1 MSGLQLF
8 GKHKGFITGKDW
20 INVQKLLNINKVKSY
35 RKPQKNTALLTGI
48 IRCRKCGSIM
58 RPRLLTNRF
67 DEEGKQ
73 KYIYS
78 CTLKERSRGKKCKGK
93 NIDGN
98 KLDKL
103 LLEEIKK
110 LTAPNEKIC
119 EELKKISSTKIDIV
133 NKDDEYIRLKARYD
147 KNQKSLDNLI
157 QRIKYVDIEI
167 IDEINKEIKKIKK
180 ENEKLEKRLSEYKS
194 QEKVN
199 QLEIDVSKIV
209 LEIIEKY
216 FEAFETLDIVEKKN
230 LLRLIVDNVV
240 GNGDTVEINLLSQ
253 SPDNFFNTTLLP
265 IGEYRKRNF
274 NVFKNSQKN

>member
-48 IRCRKCGSIM
+48 IRCRECGSIM

-133 NKDDEYIRLKARYD
+133 NKDDEYIELKARYD

-180 ENEKLEKRLSEYKS
+180 
-194 QEKVN
+194 
-199 QLEIDVSKIV
+199 
-209 LEIIEKY
+209 
-216 FEAFETLDIVEKKN
+216 
-230 LLRLIVDNVV
+230 
-240 GNGDTVEINLLSQ
+240 
-253 SPDNFFNTTLLP
+253 
-265 IGEYRKRNF
+265 
-274 NVFKNSQKN
+274 

>member
-1 MSGLQLF
+1 
-8 GKHKGFITGKDW
+8 
-20 INVQKLLNINKVKSY
+20 
-35 RKPQKNTALLTGI
+35 
-48 IRCRKCGSIM
+48 M

-73 KYIYS
+73 KYIYA
-78 CTLKERSRGKKCKGK
+78 CTLKEKSRGKKCRGK

-119 EELKKISSTKIDIV
+119 DELRKISSTKIDIV
-133 NKDDEYIRLKARYD
+133 NKDDEYIGLKAQYD

-167 IDEINKEIKKIKK
+167 IDEINKEIKRIKK
-180 ENEKLEKRLSEYKS
+180 ENERLDKRLSEYKS
-194 QEKVN
+194 QEKLN
-199 QLEIDVSKIV
+199 KLEIDVSKIV

-216 FEAFETLDIVEKKN
+216 FVAFDTLDIVEKKN
-230 LLRLIVDNVV
+230 LFRLIVDNVV
-240 GNGDTVEINLLSQ
+240 GNGNMVEINLLSQ
-253 SPDNFFNTTLLP
+253 SPNNFFNNTVP
-265 IGEYRKRNF
+265 
-274 NVFKNSQKN
+274 

>member
-1 MSGLQLF
+1 
-8 GKHKGFITGKDW
+8 
-20 INVQKLLNINKVKSY
+20 
-35 RKPQKNTALLTGI
+35 
-48 IRCRKCGSIM
+48 M

-73 KYIYS
+73 KYIYA
-78 CTLKERSRGKKCKGK
+78 CTLKEKSRGKKCRGK

-119 EELKKISSTKIDIV
+119 DELRKISSTKIDIV
-133 NKDDEYIRLKARYD
+133 NKDDEYIGLKAQYD

-167 IDEINKEIKKIKK
+167 IDEINKEIKRIKK
-180 ENEKLEKRLSEYKS
+180 ENERLDKRLSEYKS
-194 QEKVN
+194 QEKLN
-199 QLEIDVSKIV
+199 KLEIDVSKIV

-216 FEAFETLDIVEKKN
+216 FVAFDTLDIVEKKN
-230 LLRLIVDNVV
+230 LFRLIVDNVV
-240 GNGDTVEINLLSQ
+240 GNGNMVEINLLSQ
-253 SPDNFFNTTLLP
+253 SPNNFFNNTLLP
-265 IGEYRKRNF
+265 IGEYRK
-274 NVFKNSQKN
+274 

>member
-1 MSGLQLF
+1 
-8 GKHKGFITGKDW
+8 
-20 INVQKLLNINKVKSY
+20 
-35 RKPQKNTALLTGI
+35 
-48 IRCRKCGSIM
+48 M

-73 KYIYS
+73 KYIYA
-78 CTLKERSRGKKCKGK
+78 CTLKEKSRGKKCRGK

-119 EELKKISSTKIDIV
+119 DELRKISSTKIDIV
-133 NKDDEYIRLKARYD
+133 NKDDEYIGLKAQYD

-167 IDEINKEIKKIKK
+167 IDEINKEIKRIKK
-180 ENEKLEKRLSEYKS
+180 ENERLDKRLSEYKS

-216 FEAFETLDIVEKKN
+216 FVAFDTLDIVEKKN
-230 LLRLIVDNVV
+230 LFRLIVDNVV
-240 GNGDTVEINLLSQ
+240 GNGNMVEINLLSQ
-253 SPDNFFNTTLLP
+253 SPNNFFNNTLLP
-265 IGEYRKRNF
+265 IGEYRK
-274 NVFKNSQKN
+274 

>member
-1 MSGLQLF
+1 
-8 GKHKGFITGKDW
+8 
-20 INVQKLLNINKVKSY
+20 
-35 RKPQKNTALLTGI
+35 
-48 IRCRKCGSIM
+48 M
-58 RPRLLTNRF
+58 RPRLRTNRF

-73 KYIYS
+73 KYIYA
-78 CTLKERSRGKKCKGK
+78 CTLKEKSRGKKCRGK

-119 EELKKISSTKIDIV
+119 DELRKISSTKIDIV
-133 NKDDEYIRLKARYD
+133 NKDDEYIGLKAQYD

-167 IDEINKEIKKIKK
+167 IDEINKEIKRIKK
-180 ENEKLEKRLSEYKS
+180 ENERLDKRLSEYKS
-194 QEKVN
+194 QEKLN
-199 QLEIDVSKIV
+199 KLEIDVSKIV

-216 FEAFETLDIVEKKN
+216 FVAFDTLDIVEKKN

-240 GNGDTVEINLLSQ
+240 GNGDMVEINLLSQ
-253 SPDNFFNTTLLP
+253 SPNNFFNNTLLP
-265 IGEYRKRNF
+265 IGEYRK
-274 NVFKNSQKN
+274 

>member
-1 MSGLQLF
+1 
-8 GKHKGFITGKDW
+8 
-20 INVQKLLNINKVKSY
+20 
-35 RKPQKNTALLTGI
+35 
-48 IRCRKCGSIM
+48 M

-73 KYIYS
+73 KYIYA
-78 CTLKERSRGKKCKGK
+78 CTLKEKSRGKKCRGK

-119 EELKKISSTKIDIV
+119 DELRKISSTKIDIV
-133 NKDDEYIRLKARYD
+133 NKDDEYIGLKAQYD

-167 IDEINKEIKKIKK
+167 IDEINKEIKRIKK
-180 ENEKLEKRLSEYKS
+180 ENERLDKRLSEYKS
-194 QEKVN
+194 QEKLN
-199 QLEIDVSKIV
+199 KLEIDVSKIV

-216 FEAFETLDIVEKKN
+216 FVAFDTLDIVEKKN

-240 GNGDTVEINLLSQ
+240 GNGDMLEINLLSQ
-253 SPDNFFNTTLLP
+253 SPNNFFNNTLLP
-265 IGEYRKRNF
+265 IGEYRK
-274 NVFKNSQKN
+274 

>member
-73 KYIYS
+73 KNIYS

-133 NKDDEYIRLKARYD
+133 NKDDEYIGLKARYD
-147 KNQKSLDNLI
+147 KNQKNLDNLI

>member
-1 MSGLQLF
+1 MSGLQQF
-8 GKHKGFITGKDW
+8 GKHKGFISGNDW

-48 IRCRKCGSIM
+48 IRCRECGSIM

-119 EELKKISSTKIDIV
+119 EELMKISSTKIDIA
-133 NKDDEYIRLKARYD
+133 NKDDEYIGIKARYD

-216 FEAFETLDIVEKKN
+216 FEAFETLDIIEKKN

-265 IGEYRKRNF
+265 IGEYRK
-274 NVFKNSQKN
+274 